1 MPEVL
6 DFVNGRPVRRGTDS
20 SADLQPSIPEEQ
32 AKPKPKAKYKPKPK
46 PKPPPKKNFLQ
57 QLQNDL
63 SYEFNQARR
72 DPVKAVM
79 RAVGNAAPVAAG
91 MALGMRSPV
100 GTARPGMVAGAGVA
114 DNALRMGY
122 SAFQRLT
129 GAKQAD
135 PSRGMFGQA
144 LDLSADMV
152 YRMAGETPPSEQN
165 RAQRDADMMRRS
177 AALNLGLATIPLL
190 GPARALAA
198 TTKLGKAV
206 KGGLAFGANEAASQ
220 FLDDNTGGG
229 FMDLPNS
236 VLPKNMQ
243 LPGGLG
249 SRAGQ
254 LDMVDSALATFGGNV
269 AGGMAVGAG
278 VGAAGVAVG
287 TVARAAVG
295 LADKVF
301 PATMRRLR
309 NGRLKAEEVEARGRL
324 AQAGVQEDNGDGA
337 YRPGPAV
344 AEAAPQRPS
353 TFAEADAAMRQRL
366 GENAPPDPDAAA
378 RAELQQVDERLAQLE
393 QQLGAGRRSEPL
405 EEVLGFG
412 PDPRVVGRPDVY
424 SDVQKWLAQREGEVN
439 PRDQTAYEQWLQ
451 SNQQIRGIPSQ
462 QMEPGGP
469 VLDPGRPLG
478 EFDPDLDPW
487 ADYDPE
493 LPEATDVLKTL
504 DQLDPAV
511 IRQMDEAEGSIT
523 EMVQQAQQAQAG
535 FQLNPNLR
543 LDRVAAPT
551 DRVSRLYLEG
561 AGEAE
566 GWDQVIEALN
576 PTDLRSLAHPSNSPE
591 LAARIES
598 LTGKA
603 WDEFTAGDIRVGMRA
618 LSKEGRTV
626 LAERLTGKEFMPTEE
641 IAVDPQRFQFK
652 QGTDGEGQQTGASL
666 SEEEFWNP
674 RAEDVIEV
682 WDDPA
687 DGKTYVVNGHNRL
700 ALAKRLGIPSLPVR
714 RITATKPSAARA
726 FGAIANISQGQG
738 NAFDAAKFIREAG
751 ITTPE
756 QLKQAGMTGERSWA
770 RDGLAL
776 SKLPE
781 DLYRA
786 AVDGDIS
793 LRKSVIIG
801 ESGLPEPGMRALAA
815 EVRRNPSIPDWELK
829 EIGAMTANS
838 PAVQPRQG
846 GIPGMEDYGLDEGA
860 RQKVRLVRLVEE
872 ALRKDAKVFGGVAR
886 AAGQLEGKAANTI
899 DRTGSKAVAEE
910 SNTALAAFGRMKYQS
925 GEVSDRLNRAV
936 QQIADGE
943 QPGAVARQVADEMP
957 TILQR
962 EMDAAMGR
970 PATPEVDP
978 DQVDLFA
985 PAEATPMRPRR
996 GTPLA
1001 DGLAADLNELGGILG
1016 RQARATDEFINKQA
1030 GRIQERM
1037 TAAELEAA
1045 KMRLVARALNE
1056 GEARPNTTPIPD
1068 LSEAPRV
1075 DPSEAL
1081 ADIQARGG
1089 IEADSPAMRALED
1102 ELRLV
1107 EEQALQDAAA
1117 RQDAIEAMKDAY
1129 GYDELTFEEKKALGM
1144 TEGWEERLD
1153 PDTQALLDEV
1163 DQAADALRQSTAD
1176 GARLAQRMRE
1186 TEMGIYDVVDPAERG
1201 ADRVL
1206 PTGGLRRPVRPVPLQ
1221 LTQAAQ
1227 PEFTLPESLGKA
1239 APRYGQFT
1247 VAFDSD
1253 LDRAA
1258 YILQNDLKKP
1268 SKSAAA
1274 FREAV
1279 QAAGLN
1285 PAAVAAH
1292 GARVKAALKEL
1303 AKGKGKGEL
1312 RVPRQP
1318 WDTAGDTDAS
1328 IANDI
1333 DYLVRSPAEITKVER
1348 QLTALI
1354 NQVAGPEVAIRFEK
1368 TYKTI
1373 IRPKEWGGDGVSTGI
1388 SPGYYNFTQDL
1399 IVIRGVQEGD
1409 LIDLSETALHES
1421 FHRIQRMA
1429 LSEKDVNVLDGAM
1442 ARLKVEMG
1450 AGIDG
1455 ISYSE
1460 SQAVTFQR
1468 YARARL
1474 LGEDPTA
1481 AVIRADLLGAG
1492 RDPTRLEK
1500 AALPVI
1506 RAFEAI
1512 YDFVERIYNL
1522 VQGNGFASVK
1532 SIFERA
1538 RSGALAETDWEGFNM
1553 GPEGYNKFQTWKKYS
1568 AVHEKVGRDI
1578 SAIDAQIAEI
1588 QQRAAREGC

>member
-32 AKPKPKAKYKPKPK
+32 AKPRPRPKPRRKPKG
-46 PKPPPKKNFLQ
+46 FLE

-63 SYEFNQARR
+63 TYEFNQIRQ
-72 DPVKAVM
+72 DPVRSVM

-135 PSRGMFGQA
+135 PSRGWLGRV
-144 LDLSADMV
+144 LDQNADMI
-152 YRMAGETPPSEQN
+152 YGLAGETPPSQQN
-165 RAQRDADMMRRS
+165 RLQRDFDMMRRS
-177 AALNLGLATIPLL
+177 AALNLGLMAVPGL

-229 FMDLPNS
+229 AVDL
-236 VLPKNMQ
+236 LNMVPGVN

-249 SRAGQ
+249 ARAGQ
-254 LDMVDSALATFGGNV
+254 ADMVDSALATFGGNV
-269 AGGMAVGAG
+269 AVGAG
-278 VGAAGVAVG
+278 AGAVVGMATKLLPG
-287 TVARAAVG
+287 
-295 LADKVF
+295 
-301 PATMRRLR
+301 TMRWLR
-309 NGRLKAEEVEARGRL
+309 GNRLKTEEVEARGRL
-324 AQAGVQEDNGDGA
+324 TQAGVLEDNGDGA

-344 AEAAPQRPS
+344 AEAAPQKPA
-353 TFAEADAAMRQRL
+353 TFAEADAGMRQRL
-366 GENAPPDPDAAA
+366 GEEAPADPAAA
-378 RAELQQVDERLAQLE
+378 ELDQVNQQLAQID
-393 QQLGAGRRSEPL
+393 QGVADTVEPFAKAQPAAL
-405 EEVLGFG
+405 
-412 PDPRVVGRPDVY
+412 PDD
-424 SDVQKWLAQREGEVN
+424 
-439 PRDQTAYEQWLQ
+439 
-451 SNQQIRGIPSQ
+451 
-462 QMEPGGP
+462 
-469 VLDPGRPLG
+469 
-478 EFDPDLDPW
+478 FDPDLDPW
-487 ADYDPE
+487 ADFDPE

-504 DQLDPAV
+504 DQLDPAAL
-511 IRQMDEAEGSIT
+511 RAMDEAEGSVT
-523 EMVQQAQQAQAG
+523 EMVQQAQQAQAN
-535 FQLNPNLR
+535 FELNPNLR

-598 LTGKA
+598 LTGKE
-603 WDEFTAGDIRVGMRA
+603 WNEFTAGDIRVGMRA

-626 LAERLTGKEFMPTEE
+626 LAERLTGKEFMATEE
-641 IAVDPQRFQFK
+641 IAVDPERFQFK
-652 QGTDGEGQQTGASL
+652 QGTDGQGQQTGASL

-714 RITATKPSAARA
+714 RIAATKPSSARA

-738 NAFDAAKFIREAG
+738 NAFDAAKFIRESG

-756 QLKQAGMTGERSWA
+756 QLRQAGMTGERSWA

-776 SKLPE
+776 SKLPD

-815 EVRRNPSIPDWELK
+815 EVRRNPNIPDWELK
-829 EIGAMTANS
+829 EIGSMTASS
-838 PAVQPRQG
+838 PAVQSRQG
-846 GIPGMEDYGLDEGA
+846 TLEGLGFEVDEGA

-872 ALRKDAKVFGGVAR
+872 ILRKDAKVFGGVAK

-899 DRTGSKAVAEE
+899 DRTGSKAVADEA
-910 SNTALAAFGRMKYQS
+910 NTGLAAFTRLKYQS
-925 GEVSDRLNRAV
+925 GEVSDRLTRAA

-957 TILQR
+957 AILQR

-970 PATPEVDP
+970 PAAPEADP

-985 PAEATPMRPRR
+985 PAEEAPAAPP
-996 GTPLA
+996 PL
-1001 DGLAADLNELGGILG
+1001 
-1016 RQARATDEFINKQA
+1016 
-1030 GRIQERM
+1030 
-1037 TAAELEAA
+1037 TAAEIEATKA
-1045 KMRLVARALNE
+1045 RLVGRALKD
-1056 GEARPNTTPIPD
+1056 GEARPNTTPVPE

-1144 TEGWEERLD
+1144 TEGWEERLAPDDGVMPTTVMGEQPSRTPVADAFGKLIDGMVESDRRVFQAVGEMMDDVKALADELD
-1153 PDTQALLDEV
+1153 P
-1163 DQAADALRQSTAD
+1163 QAA
-1176 GARLAQRMRE
+1176 ARAPKKP
-1186 TEMGIYDVVDPAERG
+1186 I
-1201 ADRVL
+1201 
-1206 PTGGLRRPVRPVPLQ
+1206 RPVPLQ

-1227 PEFTLPESLGKA
+1227 PEFVLPEALGKA
-1239 APRYGQFT
+1239 APRYGRFT

-1268 SKSAAA
+1268 SKSAPA

-1279 QAAGLN
+1279 VAAGLN

-1303 AKGKGKGEL
+1303 AKGKDKGEL

-1318 WDTAGDTDAS
+1318 WGTG
-1328 IANDI
+1328 
-1333 DYLVRSPAEITKVER
+1333 
-1348 QLTALI
+1348 
-1354 NQVAGPEVAIRFEK
+1354 EVASVARAGSVQPPVSAADAAAIEQTLSKFVRLVGGPDATAKFEK
-1368 TYKTI
+1368 GYVTRTI
-1373 IRPKEWGGDGVSTGI
+1373 PPEWGGDGIEQGI
-1388 SPGYYNFTQDL
+1388 IEGTYDYIKD
-1399 IVIRGVQEGD
+1399 VIQINGLLKEPFGN
-1409 LIDLSETALHES
+1409 LAETALHES
-1421 FHRIQRMA
+1421 YHRLQFMA
-1429 LSEKDVNVLDGAM
+1429 LTRKELEVLNTPE
-1442 ARLKVEMG
+1442 ARRRVMMVAQAEG
-1450 AGIDG
+1450 VDD
-1455 ISYSE
+1455 ISYLE
-1460 SQAVTFQR
+1460 AQTVAFQK
-1468 YARARL
+1468 YAIAKIE
-1474 LGEDPTA
+1474 GKDPVAEIFKTA
-1481 AVIRADLLGAG
+1481 IDDEHPIVPVLAKIVSIFDKVAD
-1492 RDPTRLEK
+1492 
-1500 AALPVI
+1500 
-1506 RAFEAI
+1506 
-1512 YDFVERIYNL
+1512 YVERFRNL
-1522 VQGNGFASVK
+1522 AKGRGFNSIQ
-1532 SIFERA
+1532 SIFKKAQAGQIA
-1538 RSGALAETDWEGFNM
+1538 RRPRPLTQALGLIDNGDFFGKWVDNDTLGKPLAKVRIDPAVEIATIET
-1553 GPEGYNKFQTWKKYS
+1553 
-1568 AVHEKVGRDI
+1568 
-1578 SAIDAQIAEI
+1578 QIAEI